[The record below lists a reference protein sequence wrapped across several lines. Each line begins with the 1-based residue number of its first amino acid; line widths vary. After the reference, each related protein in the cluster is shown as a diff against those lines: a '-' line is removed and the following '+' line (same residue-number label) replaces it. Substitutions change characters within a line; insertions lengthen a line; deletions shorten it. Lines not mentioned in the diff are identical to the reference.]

1 MKKLFFIFLAYSL
14 LASCNS
20 DKEKVCLLKGK
31 VLDRESTALM
41 IVKPRESGDDNNYI
55 EIPIKEDGSFEY
67 TLPVDYID
75 IYILI
80 FKEDFESGR
89 FPEPVVFLTDSDV
102 IEFELYPNEN
112 YEKNEIRGGEITELS
127 NRYSDEKRKLFD
139 VNFNPLNEKIIA
151 LHEDNHYYSEAYL
164 NYSSIK
170 DATKNDSIKYLM
182 ISKIDSLKENGA
194 DLTQEAIVINTQID
208 SILRDFKIWEQEYVL
223 NNPSIFS
230 YGILIRDI
238 GFHYLNPNIEYAN
251 KAYTILKEKF
261 PNHPYTAIADKSM
274 FLINNLRVGGTI
286 IDFTAPD
293 INGKNI
299 ILSEVFQKN
308 KLTLVNLWAPW
319 CSPCISKNRLIAP
332 IYKQYRENGFEVV
345 SVIGEIE
352 DLESFEKAVKKESYP
367 WENLREINSENQIWE
382 KYNISGN
389 GGIMYLVDNEGK
401 ILISRPTPKEIE
413 EFLKNKQPLLPS
425 NLPEGEKLL
434 EITL

>member
-1 MKKLFFIFLAYSL
+1 M
-14 LASCNS
+14 SCNS
-20 DKEKVCLLKGK
+20 EKEKVCLLKGN
-31 VLDRESTALM
+31 VFDRESTALM
-41 IVKPRESGDDNNYI
+41 MVKPRESGDDNNYI

-75 IYILI
+75 KYILV

-89 FPEPVVFLTDSDV
+89 FPEPIVFLTDSEV

-127 NRYSDEKRKLFD
+127 NKYSDEKRKLFD
-139 VNFNPLNEKIIA
+139 VNFSPLNEKNIA
-151 LHEDNHYYSEAYL
+151 LFEDNNYYSVAFQ

-170 DATKNDSIKYLM
+170 DTTKNDSIKYLM

-194 DLTQEAIVINTQID
+194 DLSEEAMVLKVKSD
-208 SILRDFKIWEQEYVL
+208 SLQSMYNSWKQNYII
-223 NNPSIFS
+223 NNPSLFAYSMFIQ
-230 YGILIRDI
+230 DI
-238 GFHYLNPNIEYAN
+238 QLHYLNPNIEYAN

-274 FLINNLRVGGTI
+274 FFINNLRVGGSI

-293 INGKNI
+293 ANCEDVT
-299 ILSEVFQKN
+299 LSKVIRKN
-308 KLTLVNLWAPW
+308 KYTLVNLWAPW

-332 IYKQYRENGFEVV
+332 IYKQYRDKEFEVV
-345 SVIGEIE
+345 SVIGETE

-389 GGIMYLVDNEGK
+389 GGIMYLVDSEGK

-413 EFLKNKQPLLPS
+413 VFLKNKQLLFPS